1 MLRHAAIGSAAPRDQ
16 AYGQYPASQC
26 AHAGRN
32 FGIAASAVRGVV
44 TPAPGTWLAPVPD
57 IRRRQ
62 RSDGADPVRGLT
74 PPKDVAATVGDG
86 VVRNVAPR
94 RARPIGR
101 HVSSGHQLKG
111 GAAIAAEA
119 NGKHRLILRR
129 KIEEDRG
136 EAGRKRPD
144 RRIDH
149 RARQPKLEFAGIA
162 APGMRV
168 DVIQIDA
175 PGGAHTGEF
184 ARPATAVRVQGRSEE
199 HTSELQSLMRISYAV
214 FCLKKKNNWS

>member
-1 MLRHAAIGSAAPRDQ
+1 MIIVIAVILFFFSSRRRHTRCALVTGVQTCALPIW
-16 AYGQYPASQC
+16 QYPASQC

-94 RARPIGR
+94 RARPIGDR
-101 HVSSGHQLKG
+101 KSTRLNSSH
-111 GAAIAAEA
+111 
-119 NGKHRLILRR
+119 
-129 KIEEDRG
+129 
-136 EAGRKRPD
+136 
-144 RRIDH
+144 
-149 RARQPKLEFAGIA
+149 
-162 APGMRV
+162 
-168 DVIQIDA
+168 
-175 PGGAHTGEF
+175 
-184 ARPATAVRVQGRSEE
+184 
-199 HTSELQSLMRISYAV
+199 
-214 FCLKKKNNWS
+214 

>member
-1 MLRHAAIGSAAPRDQ
+1 MIRLPPRPTRTDTLFP
-16 AYGQYPASQC
+16 YTTLFRS
-26 AHAGRN
+26 
-32 FGIAASAVRGVV
+32 
-44 TPAPGTWLAPVPD
+44 PVPD

-119 NGKHRLILRR
+119 NGTNRLMLRR
-129 KIEEDRG
+129 KIETDRG
-136 EAGRKRPD
+136 EAGRKQER
-144 RRIDH
+144 
-149 RARQPKLEFAGIA
+149 K
-162 APGMRV
+162 RV
-168 DVIQIDA
+168 V
-175 PGGAHTGEF
+175 
-184 ARPATAVRVQGRSEE
+184 
-199 HTSELQSLMRISYAV
+199 
-214 FCLKKKNNWS
+214 